1 MFIKKFRAAS
11 SKEALAKVKREF
23 GPGALVVETRRLE
36 NGLCEVTAALDR
48 EEPTVAGPLQGTVRG
63 DENPRIVDEMREI
76 KELLYA
82 ITGARGDEGEAFV
95 ALKQQMR
102 ANGIDAGITLKLL
115 ANACAVG
122 SVKKKGRDIKALREV
137 VRREIGRS
145 IMVKDPMKETRIIS
159 FIGPTGAGKTTT
171 IAKLAALTALKKA
184 EKVAL
189 LTTDTRRIGAP
200 EQLLKYGRIIGVP
213 TGVAATKADVSAFI
227 KKQSNCRYIFIDTPG
242 SHTDKRDY
250 MGELNGLLSIIPGLK
265 FNLVL
270 SVRERDES
278 LYEAVRGFSKLPV
291 DAITFTK
298 LDESRVFGQMFGV
311 SRRAK
316 RPISYLGTGQKVP
329 GDLMPATVK
338 RVLSYLMP
346 A

>member
-1 MFIKKFRAAS
+1 MFIKKFRAKS

-23 GPGALVVETRRLE
+23 GPEALVVETKRLE

-48 EEPTVAGPLQGTVRG
+48 EESVRADPLRGVRDG
-63 DENPRIVDEMREI
+63 DEGPRIIDEMREI

-82 ITGARGDEGEAFV
+82 ITGARGEEGEAFM

-115 ANACAVG
+115 ASACRTG
-122 SVKKKGRDIKALREV
+122 SVKSKGRDITSLRDI
-137 VRREIGRS
+137 VRREIGRK
-145 IMVKDPMKETRIIS
+145 IMVKDPMRETRIIS
-159 FIGPTGAGKTTT
+159 FIGPTGGGKTTT
-171 IAKLAALTALKKA
+171 IAKLAAVAALKKT

-200 EQLLKYGRIIGVP
+200 EQLLKYGRILGIP

-227 KKQSNCRYIFIDTPG
+227 KKQDNCRYIFIDTPG

-250 MGELNGLLSIIPGLK
+250 MGELNGLLSIIPELK

-278 LYEAVRGFSKLPV
+278 LYESVRGFSELPV

-316 RPISYLGTGQKVP
+316 WPISYLGTGQKVP

-338 RVLSYLMP
+338 RVLNYLMP